1 MGHDAQLDLAVVGA
15 GDQAAGGSHKGLA
28 HAPALGG
35 AHRDVLQVG
44 LVAGQPPRDRHS
56 LRIVGVYPAGA
67 RVRQLGQFVGV
78 GALELGQAPMLQDL
92 GRQRIVFGQL
102 FQHFFVGAGCAGGGF
117 LDHRQA
123 ELSEENLANLLRAAQ
138 VEGLAC
144 QGVGFALELQDALAQ
159 LMALQRQHGPVNQ
172 HAVALNAVQGLA
184 AGDLHLVDKAQPVV
198 GLQLGPKRMVDSE
211 RLVRVLARVFGGA
224 GDIDLRERNLPR
236 PLAAQVFIADTA
248 APQVA
253 QSQAGQPVRLVHLEH
268 IALQH
273 GVVHIALHLD
283 AVVGEYMAVILDVLA
298 QLGPAG
304 VLQPGFQAGQH
315 LSPGQL
321 LGRTRVVVGQRHI
334 GGLTRLHRKAHAHDL
349 GAHLI
354 KRGGLGVKRHQICRL
369 NARQP
374 ELKSWPIQQSVATQ
388 GNGWGHVAG
397 RAWLARGRGL
407 SLGFVK
413 QAGLGWAW
421 CFTRTGLPD
430 TRGTTGPRQS
440 LEAEFFIK
448 NL

>member
-1 MGHDAQLDLAVVGA
+1 M
-15 GDQAAGGSHKGLA
+15 
-28 HAPALGG
+28 LG
-35 AHRDVLQVG
+35 
-44 LVAGQPPRDRHS
+44 
-56 LRIVGVYPAGA
+56 
-67 RVRQLGQFVGV
+67 
-78 GALELGQAPMLQDL
+78 
-92 GRQRIVFGQL
+92 
-102 FQHFFVGAGCAGGGF
+102 
-117 LDHRQA
+117 
-123 ELSEENLANLLRAAQ
+123 AAQ

-224 GDIDLRERNLPR
+224 GDVDLRERNLPS

-283 AVVGEYMAVILDVLA
+283 AVVGEYMAVVLDVLA

-374 ELKSWPIQQSVATQ
+374 ELKSWPIQQGVATQ